1 MSWKVKKSEEKGKRR
16 CSDYE
21 VDCCSMRRN
30 IKAVVEEHLSSENVI
45 YLARYLL
52 INSTG
57 RYDHDDEV
65 AMYLLTYHQQTN

>member
-1 MSWKVKKSEEKGKRR
+1 
-16 CSDYE
+16 
-21 VDCCSMRRN
+21 MRRN